1 MYGRRRRPV
10 LGTALLVGA
19 TASAARSSSERQQL
33 AMEQARL
40 AETTRRMEMDR
51 QMQMQAMQTE
61 EAVRRGI
68 ASADNQ
74 RRMSDQPAGNSQTG
88 GGSQPL
94 VQCGRCRH
102 LNQFTNSF
110 CSNCGNNMKI

>member
-19 TASAARSSSERQQL
+19 TASAARSSAERQQL

-40 AETTRRMEMDR
+40 AETTRRLEYDR
-51 QMQMQAMQTE
+51 QMQIQAMQTE

-68 ASADNQ
+68 ASAEIQ
-74 RRMSDQPAGNSQTG
+74 RRQSEQSGVPVTQN
-88 GGSQPL
+88 SQPL
-94 VQCGRCRH
+94 LQCNQCKQ
-102 LNQFTNSF
+102 LNQVNNKF
-110 CSNCGNNMKI
+110 CSNCGNNLKI